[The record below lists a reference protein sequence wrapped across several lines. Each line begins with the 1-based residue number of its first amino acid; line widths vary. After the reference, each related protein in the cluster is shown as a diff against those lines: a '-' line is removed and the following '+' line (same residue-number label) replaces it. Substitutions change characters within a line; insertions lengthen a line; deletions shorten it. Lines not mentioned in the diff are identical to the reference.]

1 MGASVYYTQSRP
13 EVRPFVP
20 VDCLRVLEIGCSEGG
35 FMAGL
40 KAERAG
46 IYAVGVEPFP
56 EAARKAAGVFDRLVE
71 APVEAALEGLIDEE
85 PFDCVV
91 ANDVL
96 EHLVDPWAVLKTIRR
111 HLAPNGCVVAS
122 LPNIRHW
129 PTLNALFLGGR
140 WDYTESGILDRTHLR
155 FFTQKSLPELFERA
169 GLTLTTCAGIN
180 AGELPWKIALLN
192 RMLAGRFDDTRYQ
205 QYVCVA
211 RAAVPTRAVQTP

>member
-1 MGASVYYTQSRP
+1 MATRTYYEQSRP

-20 VDCLRVLEIGCSEGG
+20 PGCLRVLEIGCSEGR

-46 IYAVGVEPFP
+46 IYAVGVEPYP
-56 EAARKAAGVFDRLVE
+56 DAATKAAGVFDRLVQ
-71 APVEAALEGLIDEE
+71 APVEAALDQLGDEA

-96 EHLVDPWAVLKTIRR
+96 EHLVDPWNVLQRICAR
-111 HLAPNGCVVAS
+111 LAPDGCVVAS

-140 WDYTESGILDRTHLR
+140 WDYAEAGVLDRTHLR
-155 FFTQKSLPELFERA
+155 FFTRKSLPELFERA
-169 GLTLTTCAGIN
+169 GFALTTCAGIN
-180 AGELPWKIALLN
+180 AAELPWKIALLN
-192 RMLAGRFDDTRYQ
+192 RMLSGRFDDTRYQ
-205 QYVCVA
+205 QFVCVA
-211 RAAVPTRAVQTP
+211 HRAQPKPTVQ

>member
-1 MGASVYYTQSRP
+1 MPTLTYYQASRP

-20 VDCLRVLEIGCSEGG
+20 ADCLRVLEIGCSEGR

-40 KAERAG
+40 KAERSG

-56 EAARKAAGVFDRLVE
+56 DAARKAASVFDRIVE
-71 APVEAALEGLIDEE
+71 TPVEEALDELSDE
-85 PFDCVV
+85 ALFDCVV

-96 EHLVDPWAVLKTIRR
+96 EHLVDPWKVLQRISGL
-111 HLAPNGCVVAS
+111 LAPNGCVVAS

-140 WDYTESGILDRTHLR
+140 WDYTDAGVLDRTHLR
-155 FFTQKSLPELFERA
+155 FFTRSSMAELFERA
-169 GLTLTTCAGIN
+169 GFALKTCAGIN
-180 AGELPWKIALLN
+180 AAELPWKIALLN

-205 QYVCVA
+205 QFVCVA
-211 RAAVPTRAVQTP
+211 HLAAPARVSQSS

>member
-1 MGASVYYTQSRP
+1 MTSVYYEQSRP

-20 VDCLRVLEIGCSEGG
+20 AGSLRLLEIGCAEGR

-40 KAERAG
+40 KAERCG
-46 IYAVGVEPFP
+46 IYAVGIEPYP
-56 EAARKAAGVFDRLVE
+56 DAARKAANVFDRLVQ
-71 APVEAALEGLIDEE
+71 APVEAALDSLSDEA

-96 EHLVDPWAVLKTIRR
+96 EHLVDPWAVLQRIGR
-111 HLAPNGCVVAS
+111 HLAADGCVVAS

-140 WDYTESGILDRTHLR
+140 WDYANCGILDRTHLR
-155 FFTQKSLPELFERA
+155 FFTRKSLPELFERA
-169 GLTLTTCAGIN
+169 GLALTTCDGVN

-192 RMLAGRFDDTRYQ
+192 RMLSGRFDDTRYQ
-205 QYVCVA
+205 QFVCVA
-211 RAAVPTRAVQTP
+211 HRTKPGPA